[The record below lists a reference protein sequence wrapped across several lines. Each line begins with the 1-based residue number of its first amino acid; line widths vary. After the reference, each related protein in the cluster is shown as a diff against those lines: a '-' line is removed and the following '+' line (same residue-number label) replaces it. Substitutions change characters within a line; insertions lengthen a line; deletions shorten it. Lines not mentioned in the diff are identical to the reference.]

1 VITNKL
7 LPRANAGYEVNILQ
21 DWNSKF
27 QKQNISKQS
36 SFDKDLTNSQKINFS
51 VWPKPITFFQK
62 LKSQVPFVVL
72 FDKKIDEAD
81 DGLKAYT
88 SLPMNYKLML
98 RNLRAEGF
106 EKQTTE
112 LFDNLTPKRGGFIWP
127 GNFSFDL
134 NNMFK

>member
-1 VITNKL
+1 
-7 LPRANAGYEVNILQ
+7 
-21 DWNSKF
+21 
-27 QKQNISKQS
+27 
-36 SFDKDLTNSQKINFS
+36 
-51 VWPKPITFFQK
+51 
-62 LKSQVPFVVL
+62 VPFVVL